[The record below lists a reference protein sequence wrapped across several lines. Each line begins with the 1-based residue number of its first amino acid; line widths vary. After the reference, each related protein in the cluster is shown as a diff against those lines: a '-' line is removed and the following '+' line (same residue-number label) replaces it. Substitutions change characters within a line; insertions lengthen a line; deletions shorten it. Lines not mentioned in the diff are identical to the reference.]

1 VPTQGVNGNKAET
14 GAIMRGMLLCA
25 CVGSVLGIV
34 GQAAADVVT
43 EWNQALL
50 GAVASNSTAPPVAAR
65 AMAMTH
71 LALFDAIN
79 AVDQSHTPYRWAS
92 AAAPGT
98 SKQAAAASA
107 AHSVLTH
114 VFGAHASFDA
124 LRDAQLAAIPEGPAK
139 VAGVA
144 LGQAV
149 GTDMISARAND
160 GSTAPS
166 GYVPNTAP
174 GHWRPTPPNF
184 PNPAL
189 PQWASVTPFGMT
201 SSSQFRPEAPPT
213 LTSAAYT
220 QAWNEVREIG
230 SATSATRTQEQTN
243 IARVWIGG
251 PGTATPPGQWN
262 QIAQQIAQTRG
273 QTMEQNARM
282 FALLGLAVA
291 DAGVVAW
298 DCKYTYDLWR
308 PITAIREGDTDGNPD
323 TFAVL
328 GWTPLL
334 NPTPNHPT
342 YVSGHSTFSSA
353 AASMIALFLG
363 TDNVNFTFTNQAEAP
378 GVSRQFSSLS
388 GAAMEAGLSRIYGG
402 IHFGF
407 DNTQGLACGAAMAN
421 WSFDRYLRPI
431 PTPGAG
437 VGLAMVVM
445 IAGRR
450 RRTR

>member
-1 VPTQGVNGNKAET
+1 
-14 GAIMRGMLLCA
+14 MRGLLLCA
-25 CVGSVLGIV
+25 CVGSVIGIASPALG
-34 GQAAADVVT
+34 DVVT

-50 GAVASNSTAPPVAAR
+50 GAVATNGTPPPAAAR

-71 LALFDAIN
+71 LALFDAVN
-79 AVDQSHTPYRWAS
+79 AIDQTHTPYRWS
-92 AAAPGT
+92 GGAAAGT

-107 AHSVLTH
+107 AHGVMSHL
-114 VFGAHASFDA
+114 FGANASFDA
-124 LRDAQLAAIPEGPAK
+124 LRDAHLAAIPDGPAK
-139 VAGVA
+139 ANGIA

-149 GTDMISARAND
+149 GADMISTRTGD

-166 GYVPNTAP
+166 GYTP
-174 GHWRPTPPNF
+174 GSSPGQWRPTPPNF

-189 PQWASVTPFGMT
+189 PQWANLTPFGMT
-201 SSSQFRPEAPPT
+201 SNSQFRPAPPPA
-213 LTSAAYT
+213 LNSAAYA

-230 SATSATRTQEQTN
+230 SATSATRTQEQTD
-243 IARVWIGG
+243 IARVWVGG

-262 QIAQQIAQTRG
+262 EIASQIGQARG

-323 TFAVL
+323 TFAVP
-328 GWTPLL
+328 GWSPLL
-334 NPTPNHPT
+334 SPTPNHPT

-353 AASMIALFLG
+353 AASMLALFLG
-363 TDNVNFTFTNQAEAP
+363 TDNVTFTFTNEAEAP
-378 GVSRQFSSLS
+378 GVVRQFSSLS
-388 GAAMEAGLSRIYGG
+388 GAANEAGLSRIYGG
-402 IHFGF
+402 IHFSF
-407 DNTQGLACGAAMAN
+407 DNVAGLECGAALAN

-431 PTPGAG
+431 PTPGSLMPLLML
-437 VGLAMVVM
+437 GLAL
-445 IAGRR
+445 RR
-450 RRTR
+450 RRSSAASFRAINH